1 MRTNLTCDCPNCP
14 EEVTSELREFSNLIT
29 SSLEV
34 REIVWLDAHSQGGP
48 EWVSIEEAYS
58 YAREPLPK
66 IKNIGYVLFETED
79 YVAITDT
86 VGEDT
91 TGTVHSI
98 PRNIIIEMSTL
109 RRGQT
114 NDNEGDR

>member
-1 MRTNLTCDCPNCP
+1 
-14 EEVTSELREFSNLIT
+14 VTSELREFSNLII

-34 REIVWLDAHSQGGP
+34 REIVWVDAHSQGGP
-48 EWVSIEEAYS
+48 EWVSLEDAYE
-58 YAREPLPK
+58 YAHEPLPK
-66 IKNIGYVLFETED
+66 IKNIGYVLHETDE

-86 VGEDT
+86 VGEDN

-109 RRGQT
+109 RRGQEH
-114 NDNEGDR
+114 DNEGNR